1 MGSPPTGT
9 VIMDLAHERVLR
21 SKVTRRLIPL
31 LFFCYIIAYVD
42 RINVSFAKLQLREA
56 LGVDEAVFGSVYGFG
71 AGLFFIGYF
80 LFEVPSN
87 LVMQRVGAR
96 LWIARIMILWGL
108 ISAAMMFIKSTSLF
122 YGMRFLL
129 GAGEA
134 GFFPGVVLYLTH
146 WYPAKERART
156 MALFATGALLAGV
169 VGSPISGAILNH
181 VDGLAGLKGW
191 QWLFLLEG
199 IPAVLMGFVVLL
211 FLPDSPQKAR
221 WLTDSEK
228 AWLQARID
236 EDLARPELRQRHR
249 LRDVFT
255 SGRVWL
261 LCALYFLLNVGGY
274 GYEMWAPSIIQDFV
288 QLYVVEWLPEMAEA
302 GPKGSGNAL
311 LVGLINAVPYGV
323 AMVLMVLVGRHSDR
337 THERRWH
344 VAASAFAGALGF
356 VLSVTF
362 RNPLLALASLTLAFV
377 GVKCMLGPFWALG
390 TTFLSGT
397 AAAGGIAW
405 INSVGNLGGYVGPKL
420 VGEFLDRTGSY
431 VAALMLLG
439 GALALLGA
447 LALIIKPAS
456 PPPEGTKP

>member
-1 MGSPPTGT
+1 
-9 VIMDLAHERVLR
+9 MDTTPDRDRALL
-21 SKVTRRLIPL
+21 SKITWRLFPL
-31 LFFCYIIAYVD
+31 LFLCYIVAYID
-42 RINVSFAKLQLREA
+42 RINVGFAKLQLGEA
-56 LGVDEAVFGSVYGFG
+56 LGVDAKTFGGIYGTG

-96 LWIARIMILWGL
+96 IWIARIMILWGL

-134 GFFPGVVLYLTH
+134 GFFPGVVFYLTF
-146 WYPAKERART
+146 WYPAKERAKT

-199 IPAVLMGFVVLL
+199 IPAVFMGLIVL
-211 FLPDSPQKAR
+211 FLLPDGPRKAR
-221 WLTDSEK
+221 WLTDEEK
-228 AWLQARID
+228 ARLQARMD
-236 EDLARPELRQRHR
+236 EDLAHAEPHQRHR

-261 LCALYFLLNVGGY
+261 LCVLYFLLNVGGY
-274 GYEMWAPSIIQDFV
+274 GYEMWAPSIINDFV
-288 QLYVVEWLPEMAEA
+288 QQYVVAWLPEMAEA
-302 GPKGSGNAL
+302 GPKGGGNEL
-311 LVGLINAVPYGV
+311 WVGVLNAVPYLV
-323 AMVLMVLVGRHSDR
+323 AMILMVLVGRHSDR
-337 THERRWH
+337 TQERRWH
-344 VAASAFAGALGF
+344 VALSAFAGAVGF

-362 RNPLLALASLTLAFV
+362 KNPFLALASLTLAFV

-431 VAALMLLG
+431 TAALMLLG
-439 GALALLGA
+439 GALAILGA
-447 LALIIKPAS
+447 LALLIKPSA